1 MKTIRTALLIAA
13 GITILSTTGCGRA
26 KVTEAEY
33 GLVWQIY
40 TSREFEDG
48 FYEKLSFEQKRK
60 IFAEAAGRAGVDLG
74 GAASFMKEQHPQAYS
89 LIFE

>member
-26 KVTEAEY
+26 KVSDAEY

-48 FYEKLSFEQKRK
+48 FYEKLSSEQKRK
-60 IFAEAAGRAGVDLG
+60 IFSEAASKAGVDVSGL
-74 GAASFMKEQHPQAYS
+74 ASFMKEQHPQAYS
-89 LIFE
+89 QIFE

>member
-13 GITILSTTGCGRA
+13 GLAILTSTGCGRT
-26 KVTEAEY
+26 KVSEAEY

-40 TSREFEDG
+40 TAKEFEEG
-48 FYEKLSFEQKRK
+48 FYEKLSSEQKRK
-60 IFAEAAGRAGVDLG
+60 IFAEAASKAGVDLG